1 MCECGRPL
9 LAKQLAKLGRETR
22 EYRYD
27 HEIQTNNN
35 HQSLQSLQD
44 RWGRG
49 CFMVSQAAAKKK
61 EFARVNENDV
71 SNSDQRR
78 QGNDQS

>member
-1 MCECGRPL
+1 MFG
-9 LAKQLAKLGRETR
+9 AQTR
-22 EYRYD
+22 EYCYD
-27 HEIQTNNN
+27 HEIQTNNDY
-35 HQSLQSLQD
+35 QSFQSFED
-44 RWGRG
+44 RRGRG

-78 QGNDQS
+78 QGNDKS